1 MIVLLIILATLLC
14 LLMWLAQLYN
24 HLVALK
30 GQYANSFAQIEVQL
44 RRRYD
49 LIPNL
54 VATVR
59 GYLQHENQT
68 LQAITEAR
76 NAAHA
81 LLKVASQN
89 PGKDQAMTQLGQ
101 AETLLTQALGNLNV
115 QIEAYPELKAN
126 EQIAQLF
133 EELTATENRVAFARQ
148 AFNDGVTA
156 YNIYRKQFPTLLF
169 AARVGH
175 DTDASLLEITEPELY
190 HQPPQINLSSAS

>member
-1 MIVLLIILATLLC
+1 MIVLLIILATLLG
-14 LLMWLAQLYN
+14 LLMWLAQIYN

-54 VATVR
+54 VETVR

-101 AETLLTQALGNLNV
+101 AETLLTQALGNLSI

-126 EQIAQLF
+126 AQI
-133 EELTATENRVAFARQ
+133 
-148 AFNDGVTA
+148 GVGGFSPHGA
-156 YNIYRKQFPTLLF
+156 VLL
-169 AARVGH
+169 
-175 DTDASLLEITEPELY
+175 L
-190 HQPPQINLSSAS
+190 

>member
-1 MIVLLIILATLLC
+1 MRQVSRLWLLV
-14 LLMWLAQLYN
+14 M
-24 HLVALK
+24 LVALLSGCGYNAIQQK
-30 GQYANSFAQIEVQL
+30 DEAVKAGWSEVLNQYK
-44 RRRYD
+44 RRAD

-54 VATVR
+54 VETVR

-101 AETLLTQALGNLNV
+101 AETLLTQALGNLNI

-156 YNIYRKQFPTLLF
+156 YNIYRRQFPALLF

-175 DTDASLLEITEPELY
+175 GVDASLLEIAEPELY
-190 HQPPQINLSSAS
+190 HQPPRINLTSAS

>member
-1 MIVLLIILATLLC
+1 MIILAALLG
-14 LLMWLAQLYN
+14 LLMWLAQIYN

-54 VATVR
+54 VETVR

-68 LQAITEAR
+68 LTAITEAR

-81 LLKVASQN
+81 LLKVASQQ
-89 PGKDQAMTQLGQ
+89 PGKDLAMAQLGQ
-101 AETLLTQALGNLNV
+101 AETRLTQALGNLNV

-175 DTDASLLEITEPELY
+175 DTDASLLEIAEPELY